1 MLCNN
6 DGDGWCNYM
15 PQDKIVIR
23 GAREHN
29 LKNINVTIPRDKLVV
44 ITGLS
49 GSGKSSLAFDT
60 IFAEG
65 QRRYVESLSAYARQ
79 FLDKME
85 KPDVDH
91 IDGLSPAIS
100 IDQKGATHNPRSTV
114 GTVTEIYD
122 YLRLLY
128 ARIGHQHCPQC
139 GREVSQ
145 QTIQQIVD
153 AVLSLPEGSRIM
165 LLAPLVQGR
174 KGEYKNIFE
183 DMRRAGYVRIRVDGK
198 IYDLS
203 DEIDLD
209 KQKKHTIEVVVDRL
223 IIRKGKKSD
232 TDEATPE
239 TQSVPLKR
247 VAERPALYDVNA
259 EREPHVDEEGL
270 EEPTLDS
277 ILHNDVDPAF
287 RQRVTDS
294 LETTLKL
301 GSGVVLV
308 SVIDGEEILFSE
320 RAACVYCGIS
330 LPEIAPRT
338 FSFNSPHGAC
348 PTCTGL
354 GTQQEIDPELV
365 VTHPELSIAQG
376 AIAPYAKI
384 VNGSQWHGAILEALA
399 ERYSFSLNTPW
410 RELSADIQKKIL
422 YGTREELTIRYT
434 PQHGRTRSYTVH
446 FEGVIANLDKRYKE
460 TSSEGVREEIEAY
473 MSARVCPTCHG
484 ARLKPETLAVTI
496 GGRNIVQVT
505 QLSINVAQCFFQE
518 LEADKRETPEAASLP
533 QVVVQA
539 NGHGKQK
546 KDPNSP
552 EISSHLSLLGDPL
565 AKIDTNGALVLGTLT
580 ERERFIA
587 RQVLKEIR
595 ARLQFLL
602 DVGLDYLTLNRAAMS
617 LSGGEAQRIRLATQ
631 IGSGLMGVL
640 YILDEPSIGLHQRDN
655 DRLLKTLTRLRNL
668 GNTLLVVEHDEDT
681 MRSADYIIDI
691 GPGAGE
697 HGGYVVADGTYEEIV
712 ANTNSLTGDYLSRRK
727 RINIPAER
735 RAGNG
740 KALVIKGAREN
751 NLKDVTVEIPLGK
764 FVAVTGVSG
773 SGKSTLITDILYH
786 KLSHAFFRAHDK
798 PGAHDAVEGIEHL
811 DKVIDID
818 QSPIGR
824 TPRSNPATYTNAFT
838 AIRELFAQ
846 VPEARIRG
854 YTSGRFSFNVKGGR
868 CEACKGEG
876 IVKIE
881 MNFLPDVYVPCEV
894 CKGRR
899 YNREALEIH
908 YKGKS
913 IADLLDMTVEEATSF
928 FANVPSIYNKMKT
941 LNDVGLGYMRL
952 GQPATTLSG
961 GEAQRVK
968 LATELSRRATGR
980 TVYILDEPT
989 TGLHFADVDRLLD
1002 VLQRL
1007 VDAGNSLIVIEHN
1020 LDVIKSA
1027 DWVIDLGP
1035 EGGDA
1040 GGNIVAQGT
1049 PEEVA
1054 ENEQSYTGHFLKR
1067 MFIEEAAHAN
1077 AHQQES
1083 VVAK

>member
-1 MLCNN
+1 
-6 DGDGWCNYM
+6 M

-29 LKNINVTIPRDKLVV
+29 LKNIDVTIPRDKLVV

-122 YLRLLY
+122 YMRLLY
-128 ARIGHQHCPQC
+128 ARVGHPHCPIC
-139 GREVSQ
+139 GRELSQ
-145 QTIQQIVD
+145 QTVQQIVD
-153 AVLSLPEGSRIM
+153 SVLDLPEGSRIM

-174 KGEYKNIFE
+174 KGEYKQIFE
-183 DMRRAGYVRIRVDGK
+183 EMRRAGYVRVRVDGT

-203 DEIDLD
+203 DEIELD

-223 IIRKGKKSD
+223 VIRGERK
-232 TDEATPE
+232 ATTSE
-239 TQSVPLKR
+239 EVRPLKK

-259 EREPHVDEEGL
+259 VQESSDSRFDAQDSPAQPQEVD
-270 EEPTLDS
+270 TS
-277 ILHNDVDPAF
+277 F

-301 GSGVVLV
+301 GNGVVLV
-308 SVIDGEEILFSE
+308 SIIDGEEILFSE
-320 RAACVYCGIS
+320 KLSCVYDGFS

-354 GTQQEIDPELV
+354 GTQQEIDAELI
-365 VTHPELSIAQG
+365 VTHPELSLLEG
-376 AIAPYAKI
+376 AIAPWSKV
-384 VNGSQWHGAILEALA
+384 VNGSQWHASILEALA
-399 ERYSFSLNTPW
+399 KKYGFSLETPW
-410 RELSADIQKKIL
+410 RELTADQKQKVL
-422 YGTREELTIRYT
+422 YGTTEPLTIRYR
-434 PQHGRTRSYTVH
+434 PQHGGTRTYTIN
-446 FEGVIANLDKRYKE
+446 FEGVIPNLDRRYKQTE
-460 TSSEGVREEIEAY
+460 SEGVREEIEQY
-473 MSARVCPTCHG
+473 MSARICPDCRG
-484 ARLKPETLAVTI
+484 ARLKPEALAVTV
-496 GGRNIVQVT
+496 GGHNIVQVSR
-505 QLSINVAQCFFQE
+505 LSIVNAQRFFLE
-518 LEADKRETPEAASLP
+518 LEAQEVAPSLPAASSL
-533 QVVVQA
+533 
-539 NGHGKQK
+539 NGHGNVKRK
-546 KDPNSP
+546 NNGSGN
-552 EISSHLSLLGDPL
+552 EVSLLGDPL
-565 AKIDTNGALVLGTLT
+565 TPIDPRGPMVDVTLT
-580 ERERFIA
+580 GRERLIA

-595 ARLQFLL
+595 ARLQFLV
-602 DVGLDYLTLNRAAMS
+602 DVGLDYLTLDRGAAS

-655 DRLLKTLTRLRNL
+655 ARLIKTLVRLRDL

-681 MRSADYIIDI
+681 MRAADYIIDI

-697 HGGYVVADGTYEEIV
+697 HGGRVVGEGTYKDII
-712 ANTNSLTGDYLSRRK
+712 ASPDSITGDYLARRK
-727 RINIPAER
+727 FIPLPEKR
-735 RAGNG
+735 RKGNG
-740 KALVIKGAREN
+740 KSLLIKGAREN
-751 NLKDVTVEIPLGK
+751 NLKSIDVEVPLGE
-764 FVAVTGVSG
+764 FVVVTGVSG
-773 SGKSTLITDILYH
+773 SGKSTLITDILYRRLAH
-786 KLSHAFFRAHDK
+786 VIYRAHDK
-798 PGAHDAVEGIEHL
+798 PGAHDTIEGVEQL

-824 TPRSNPATYTNAFT
+824 TPRSNPATYTTAFT
-838 AIRELFAQ
+838 GIRDLFAQ
-846 VPEARIRG
+846 VPESRIRG
-854 YTSGRFSFNVKGGR
+854 YQPGRFSFNVKGGR

-894 CKGRR
+894 CKGKR

-913 IADLLDMTVEEATSF
+913 IADVLDMTVEEATEF
-928 FANVPSIYNKMKT
+928 FANVPSIYNKMRT

-968 LATELSRRATGR
+968 LATELSKRATGR
-980 TVYILDEPT
+980 TMYILDEPT
-989 TGLHFADVDRLLD
+989 TGLHFADVDRLLQ

-1007 VDAGNSLIVIEHN
+1007 VDAGNSIVVIEHN
-1020 LDVIKSA
+1020 LEVIKSA
-1027 DWVIDLGP
+1027 DWLIDLGP

-1040 GGNIVAQGT
+1040 GGYVIATGT
-1049 PEEVA
+1049 PEDVA
-1054 ENEQSYTGHFLKR
+1054 ENEQSFTGFFLKR
-1067 MFIEEAAHAN
+1067 MYLED
-1077 AHQQES
+1077 
-1083 VVAK
+1083 VARASTRHSDEIAMG